1 MASETPKSRP
11 STPTNMASETPK
23 SRPSTYIDPETPKCR
38 PSTPTNMASETPKS
52 RPSTP
57 ANMASETPKSRP
69 STYIDSKT
77 PKCKPS
83 TSTNMDS
90 QTLRPDPDVLFIR
103 KTVNTNVNKTGSL
116 GCLTEQEFAL
126 IEDARGWLD
135 CSIIHQAQCPGN
147 KYYHLK
153 CINLKNGPEESPCV
167 TELNNAER
175 EILKHVQHRCFKQER
190 ERLKQADRQTSAS
203 RQNALKNS
211 SSIFKLD
218 PTLTQDELEVVYDR
232 RQLITTQS
240 TQSFCPR
247 DTM

>member
-1 MASETPKSRP
+1 MASFWCHENYCHATVTKINIFGCFTHHKFHFHS
-11 STPTNMASETPK
+11 
-23 SRPSTYIDPETPKCR
+23 
-38 PSTPTNMASETPKS
+38 
-52 RPSTP
+52 
-57 ANMASETPKSRP
+57 
-69 STYIDSKT
+69 
-77 PKCKPS
+77 
-83 TSTNMDS
+83 
-90 QTLRPDPDVLFIR
+90 
-103 KTVNTNVNKTGSL
+103 VNTFRDTRG
-116 GCLTEQEFAL
+116 GGTFYGRIGLT
-126 IEDARGWLD
+126 
-135 CSIIHQAQCPGN
+135 
-147 KYYHLK
+147 YYVYLL
-153 CINLKNGPEESPCV
+153 CIFSV